1 MQRLQRLVQHVQHA
15 GGEAVSCSLPS
26 PTPQSCAALHTS
38 EGSDRRARYI
48 EIVKTYIEDV
58 HRLRT
63 SGEVPSMTI
72 YEMLMMIPLSA
83 GDNFG
88 KRLDRAEAKGDL
100 ELLKSLP
107 GPWHDATSREEKL
120 RLLKLDQVA
129 QEEGMHTQLYA
140 AYQLRYGDR
149 GLSSNI
155 AVPSVVMHS
164 KSTQKVSE
172 NEVPNVFDSANV
184 VKVVCRIIVAD
195 PEDAE
200 RIARIHVRKEPNFG
214 GLMDS
219 IISTTDND
227 HWRQQ
232 RQHLLEAFMPLSS
245 LAQILPVS
253 LARAKE
259 CAERLAKFAESG
271 PVDISDFLLHEA
283 QAQLQLALLGVP
295 EEMMEQTNAGIRKTF
310 MFSPDAKTGHLS
322 GAMKDL
328 MKLARDDTSVA
339 LPTDGC
345 PVRGPLSRALQ
356 TGHFPAS
363 TDYGNMLLILFA
375 GHDTTGHT
383 MTWLMFELARH
394 PQIQQKVQEEVDG
407 FFASLN
413 GRDPTYQDLSRFDL
427 LDRCITETLRL
438 WPAVANGTFR
448 QLQFGE
454 DLKGAGGREVQL
466 PRGTFVTISNWCR
479 HRNPELWGAD
489 AESFNPWRDFSQEEL
504 ARVGCPMAAATPQSK
519 RFSPFAHNPRSCL
532 GKNFAQME
540 MRLIL
545 SHILHRFDFSLAP
558 PYDSLKDVELKAAE
572 VDRLKFRG
580 VNRGGTMGPMDL
592 ERGGSVSPGER
603 FLIAMKLHVK
613 PRREG

>member
-1 MQRLQRLVQHVQHA
+1 
-15 GGEAVSCSLPS
+15 
-26 PTPQSCAALHTS
+26 
-38 EGSDRRARYI
+38 
-48 EIVKTYIEDV
+48 
-58 HRLRT
+58 
-63 SGEVPSMTI
+63 MTI
-72 YEMLMMIPLSA
+72 YEMLMMIPPSA
-83 GDNFG
+83 GDNFRG

-140 AYQLRYGDR
+140 AYQLRHGDR

-184 VKVVCRIIVAD
+184 VKVICRIIVAD

-310 MFSPDAKTGHLS
+310 MFSPDAKIGHLS

-363 TDYGNMLLILFA
+363 TDYGSLV
-375 GHDTTGHT
+375 
-383 MTWLMFELARH
+383 MF
-394 PQIQQKVQEEVDG
+394 
-407 FFASLN
+407 F
-413 GRDPTYQDLSRFDL
+413 
-427 LDRCITETLRL
+427 
-438 WPAVANGTFR
+438 
-448 QLQFGE
+448 
-454 DLKGAGGREVQL
+454 
-466 PRGTFVTISNWCR
+466 
-479 HRNPELWGAD
+479 
-489 AESFNPWRDFSQEEL
+489 
-504 ARVGCPMAAATPQSK
+504 
-519 RFSPFAHNPRSCL
+519 
-532 GKNFAQME
+532 NFANLDTKLMVAILGQDCSLVIQPFSIWCIFVPIFIICLVIYQFDCDCDHHVNVFLVE
-540 MRLIL
+540 FGDFYLYFGSHQLIDL
-545 SHILHRFDFSLAP
+545 
-558 PYDSLKDVELKAAE
+558 
-572 VDRLKFRG
+572 FRS
-580 VNRGGTMGPMDL
+580 RCCSFKIQTT
-592 ERGGSVSPGER
+592 
-603 FLIAMKLHVK
+603 
-613 PRREG
+613 